1 MKIRLLII
9 FLLYTSASILSAQV
23 ETKEKS
29 LDIYG
34 FVMTDACYNF
44 GQTDAAWF
52 EVLITSNSLIHFI
65 RNHINYFSLRKN
77 IHKQNTV

>member
-34 FVMTDACYNF
+34 FVKPEADNNF
-44 GQTDAAWF
+44 GKTDTSWF
-52 EVLITSNSLIHFI
+52 EVLITSNSLIHLI
-65 RNHINYFSLRKN
+65 RNHINYFSQRKN
-77 IHKQNTV
+77 IHKQSTV